1 MSQKFWVKSYPP
13 GVPAEIDATAYTSLI
28 ELFEKTVTQFAH
40 QTAVSNF
47 GSHLTYAELNNL
59 SRDFA
64 AWLQHQSGLKKGDR
78 IAIMLPNTLQYY
90 VAMIGALRAGLV
102 VVNVNPLYTPAELA
116 HQLSDAAVTTILVM
130 ANFAHTL
137 EAALPDTPIKQVLI
151 TEIGDLFYFP
161 KSLIFNVISSYI
173 KKGVPAWHIPH
184 AIPFKKTLSDG
195 KRLPLQATTLQSAD
209 IAFLQYTGGTTG
221 IAKGAM
227 LTHGNIVANVQ
238 QADAWIKSSGLE
250 EGKEIVLVPLP
261 LYHIFSLTVCVFC
274 FMKIGGTAVL
284 ITNPRDM
291 PSLMRT
297 LAKTPYTV
305 FVGINTLFNALLQ
318 QKDFLSLPFARLKLV
333 VTGGMQLQKSVAEK
347 WCEITKLSILEGY
360 GLTEASPMVAV
371 NPTNKTTFTNS
382 IGLPIP
388 STDVVLRDDDNQDV
402 PLGGCG
408 ELCVKGP
415 QVMPGYWRAE
425 KETQRTFTSDGWLKT
440 GDIARFDADGFLYI
454 VDRKKDM
461 ISVSGFKVYPNEIEA
476 VLAANPAIKEAA
488 VTGVFSETTG
498 EAVKAFVVRTDPQL
512 TADEVIAFCKKQLTG
527 YKVPHQ
533 IAFVDELPKSS
544 VGKILRR
551 QLQTLK

>member
-1 MSQKFWVKSYPP
+1 MPQKFWVKSYPL
-13 GVPAEIDATAYTSLI
+13 GVPADIDTNAYVSLVD
-28 ELFEKTVTQFAH
+28 LFEETATRFAQ

-47 GSHLTYAELNNL
+47 GSQLTYAALNSL

-64 AWLQHQSGLKKGDR
+64 AWLQQKSGLKKGDR

-116 HQLSDAAVTTILVM
+116 HQLSDAEVTTILVM

-137 EAALPDTPIKQVLI
+137 ETALPDTPIQQVI
-151 TEIGDLFYFP
+151 VTEIGDLFSFP
-161 KSLIFNVISSYI
+161 KSFIFNVISSHV
-173 KKGVPAWHIPH
+173 KKGVPAWHIPQ
-184 AIPFKKTLSDG
+184 AIRFKKIVSDG
-195 KRLPLQATTLQSAD
+195 KRLPLQPVTLNHANM
-209 IAFLQYTGGTTG
+209 AFLQYTGGTTG
-221 IAKGAM
+221 VAKGAI

-238 QADAWIKSSGLE
+238 QAAAWIKSSGLE

-261 LYHIFSLTVCVFC
+261 LYHIFSL
-274 FMKIGGTAVL
+274 IGSAAVL
-284 ITNPRDM
+284 ITNPRDI

-305 FVGINTLFNALLQ
+305 LVGINTLFNALLQ
-318 QKDFLSLPFARLKLV
+318 QTRFTQLPFSRLKLV
-333 VTGGMQLQKSVAEK
+333 VTGGMPLQKKVAEK
-347 WCEITKLSILEGY
+347 WCQITGLSILEGY

-371 NPTNKTTFTNS
+371 NPTNKTTFTGS

-388 STDVVLRDDDNQDV
+388 STDVVLRDDNNQDV
-402 PLGGCG
+402 LIGEFG

-415 QVMPGYWRAE
+415 QVMLGFWRSE
-425 KETQRTFTSDGWLKT
+425 KETQQAFTSDGWLKT

-461 ISVSGFKVYPNEIEA
+461 ISVSGFKVYPNEVET
-476 VLAANPAIKEAA
+476 VLVMHPGIKEAA
-488 VTGVFSETTG
+488 VVGVPSEATG
-498 EAVKAFVVRTDPQL
+498 EAVKAFVVRSDSHL
-512 TADEVIAFCKKQLTG
+512 TASDVTSFCKKQLTG

-533 IAFVDELPKSS
+533 VAFVDELPKSS
-544 VGKILRR
+544 VGKVLRR
-551 QLQTLK
+551 QLQTLR